1 MPVPFRSWAAAP
13 ASIMHSSKTMDH
25 HTLEELRLRLLGH
38 RLSLVK
44 QGRRASA
51 EELELFAEREPDWLD
66 TAANETAATVLE
78 QLGETQRREIDRINL
93 ALARMERGS
102 YGECAVC
109 RAPIDRER
117 LRAVPDTDRC
127 GACAPNP

>member
-1 MPVPFRSWAAAP
+1 
-13 ASIMHSSKTMDH
+13 MDH
-25 HTLEELRLRLLGH
+25 DSLEAFRRRLLGH

-51 EELELFAEREPDWLD
+51 AELELLAEHEPDWVD
-66 TAANETAATVLE
+66 AAANETAATALE
-78 QLGETQRREIDRINL
+78 RLGEAQRREVDRIDL
-93 ALARMERGS
+93 ALARMKRGF

-109 RAPIDRER
+109 RAPIDRQR

-127 GACAPNP
+127 SACAPNA